1 MPAIVLAGAVAVAV
15 TAIAV
20 RQFVLTDAG
29 LPGSG
34 GSTRVAL
41 IRMWDPGS
49 LGSRDEAGWRPFV
62 EGLLEA
68 ERKHELETEIVDLF
82 PRRPP
87 SGGRNEPG
95 SKADVDRLSA
105 RLRSG
110 DFDLVLWPLGIPA
123 LRFFDVVPQYPE
135 THFVFLD
142 YCCAQGFE
150 LGGAPNVT
158 ALSLRTGRAAHL
170 AGYLSGLME
179 ARRMPQGGRHVVSII
194 SAESNFPP
202 QQTLVQG
209 FSTGARR
216 ALPGVEVRSD
226 YSLEYDDQA
235 TCERIANRQIDAGS
249 GVVFA
254 TAGECSRGAL
264 TAAAIRGVWGVAS
277 GGDLSHLG
285 PHILA
290 SASQRYDHLVESTV
304 SWYLEGRLPP
314 GGDVELGLVDDAVAL
329 VGINPDVP
337 PEIRVKVER
346 EAARLRAQDVRQP
359 G

>member
-1 MPAIVLAGAVAVAV
+1 M
-15 TAIAV
+15 
-20 RQFVLTDAG
+20 
-29 LPGSG
+29 
-34 GSTRVAL
+34 
-41 IRMWDPGS
+41 
-49 LGSRDEAGWRPFV
+49 

-87 SGGRNEPG
+87 MGGFEPG

-110 DFDLVLWPLGIPA
+110 DFDLVLWPLGLPGP
-123 LRFFDVVPQYPE
+123 RFFDVVPQYPD

-142 YCCAQGFE
+142 YCCAKGLE
-150 LGGAPNVT
+150 LGGAPNAT
-158 ALSLRTGRAAHL
+158 ALTLRAGQAAHL

-179 ARRMPQGGRHVVSII
+179 ARRTLPQGGRHVVSII
-194 SAESNFPP
+194 SGEPNFP
-202 QQTLVQG
+202 QQQALVQG
-209 FSTGARR
+209 FSTGVRR
-216 ALPGVEVRSD
+216 ALPGVEIRSD
-226 YSLEYDDQA
+226 YSFEYDDQA

-254 TAGECSRGAL
+254 TAGDCGLGAL
-264 TAAAIRGVWGVAS
+264 SAAAIRGVWGVAT
-277 GGDLSHLG
+277 GEDRSHLG

-290 SASQRYDHLVESTV
+290 SASHRFDRLVELSV

-337 PEIRVKVER
+337 PVIRAKVAQ
-346 EAARLRAQDVRQP
+346 EAARLRAQEVRQTRVTAT
-359 G
+359 